1 MSRFISI
8 VAVLLFNSIWQDA
21 GAREASCGERGC
33 ITTFVGAGGVGHIF
47 YPNSGMRTIA

>member
-33 ITTFVGAGGVGHIF
+33 ITTFVGAGASVTYSIPTRG
-47 YPNSGMRTIA
+47 